1 MTLRLAPILPIPLG
15 MYNYVYGVSNI
26 RYWEFAG
33 GIFLGSLKP
42 YFLDSYLGYFGKSLV
57 DGSAAAQAAENGG
70 AGTLQDYVLIGVLG
84 FSVLIGVFASQLAA
98 ETWDAI
104 LKEQE
109 EEEKKLKGDS
119 NNDGDDDDVMT
130 EIFGWELPQWAVGFQ
145 YALNDAGERVDAL
158 VLQEYDAKVWN
169 CTEEKSLFGV
179 EISKNTLPDEINPA
193 LDPKSPEI
201 TGKYQG
207 FDYGGMTCDGIVLSP
222 ILFTY
227 FLKFAD
233 PLFNDKAFQEE
244 RMMKDEGGANNNND
258 INNAATITATITAT
272 DDNEQ
277 LLSNDSS
284 AEGGDTSLSRE
295 FNYQTFLNQLLALK
309 DETRRRLEEAD
320 EKINRLNDK

>member
-26 RYWEFAG
+26 RYWDFAG

-57 DGSAAAQAAENGG
+57 DGSAAAQQAENGG

-109 EEEKKLKGDS
+109 EEEKKLQADS
-119 NNDGDDDDVMT
+119 NTNNDDDDDVVT

-145 YALNDAGERVDAL
+145 YGLQDGSERVDAL

-169 CTEEKSLFGV
+169 CTEEKSFFGI
-179 EISKNTLPDEINPA
+179 EISKNTLPDEKNPA

-201 TGKYQG
+201 TGKYKG

-233 PLFNDKAFQEE
+233 PLFNDKTFQEE
-244 RMMKDEGGANNNND
+244 R
-258 INNAATITATITAT
+258 NNATTITATAIPAE
-272 DDNEQ
+272 DDNEP
-277 LLSNDSS
+277 LLSSSSSSSAPLSKTKDSS
-284 AEGGDTSLSRE
+284 TEGGDTSPSRE
-295 FNYQTFLNQLLALK
+295 FKEGTFLNQLLALK

>member
-1 MTLRLAPILPIPLG
+1 

-119 NNDGDDDDVMT
+119 NNADDDDVMT

-145 YALNDAGERVDAL
+145 YGLNDAGERVDAL

-169 CTEEKSLFGV
+169 CTEENSVFGI
-179 EISKNTLPDEINPA
+179 EISKNTLPDETNPV

-233 PLFNDKAFQEE
+233 PLFNDKTFQEE
-244 RMMKDEGGANNNND
+244 RMMKDGGGANNNND
-258 INNAATITATITAT
+258 NNNAATITAE
-272 DDNEQ
+272 DDNEP

-284 AEGGDTSLSRE
+284 TEGGDTSLTRE
-295 FNYQTFLNQLLALK
+295 FKEGTFLNQLLALK